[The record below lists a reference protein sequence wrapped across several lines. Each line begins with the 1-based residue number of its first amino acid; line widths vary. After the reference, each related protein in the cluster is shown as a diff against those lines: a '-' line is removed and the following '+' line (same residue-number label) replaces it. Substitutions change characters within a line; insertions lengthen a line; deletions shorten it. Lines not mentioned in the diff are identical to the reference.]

1 MAGIYIHIPY
11 CKKACNY
18 CNFHFSTNL
27 KTKSD
32 LVQAII
38 RQIKTDDF
46 VKEKDIET
54 IYFGG
59 GTPSILS
66 KEELEAI
73 MSSLRNQFL
82 IAKDAEVTLEANPD
96 DITTETI
103 NFWQST
109 GVNRVSLGVQSFF
122 DKDLEFMNR
131 AHNANQ
137 ALSSILLL
145 QKAGFDNFTIDL
157 IYGGPETT
165 NEMWIQNLETAVSS
179 GVQHISSYCLTVEQN
194 TALAWQVKKGKVHI
208 DEQRASDQFEI
219 LINTLTTAGFEHY
232 EISNFAKPGYLSKHN
247 TAYWQNKTYHGFGPG
262 AHSYN
267 GSSRKWMIANNPKY
281 IESITSNQPFHEEE
295 LLSTDDHYNEY
306 IMTRLR
312 TQWGVNFNEVQDKF
326 GEAYLMS
333 LKNMISK
340 IDRELIINDEIKLL
354 LSHKGKF
361 YADRIASDLFKV

>member
-32 LVQAII
+32 LIKAII
-38 RQIKTDDF
+38 HQIKTDDF
-46 VKEKDIET
+46 VKDKDIQT

-59 GTPSILS
+59 GTPSVLS
-66 KEELEAI
+66 KDELEAI
-73 MSSLRNQFL
+73 MSCILDHFS
-82 IAKDAEVTLEANPD
+82 ISEGTEITLEANPD
-96 DITTETI
+96 DILPETI
-103 NFWQST
+103 SFWHSA
-109 GVNRVSLGVQSFF
+109 GVNRISLGVQSFF

-131 AHNANQ
+131 AHNADQ

-145 QKAGFDNFTIDL
+145 QNAGFDNITIDL

-165 NEMWIQNLETAVSS
+165 NEMWIHNLKTAIDS
-179 GVQHISSYCLTVEQN
+179 GVPHISSYCLTVEQN
-194 TALAWQVKKGKVHI
+194 TTLAWQVKKGKVII

-219 LINTLTTAGFEHY
+219 LINTLTNAGFEHY

-267 GSSRKWMIANNPKY
+267 GLSRKWMIANNPQY
-281 IESITSNQPFHEEE
+281 IENITLNKPCHEEE
-295 LLSTDDHYNEY
+295 FLSTKDQYNEY

-312 TQWGVNFNEVQDKF
+312 TQWGVTVQEVQDKF
-326 GEAYLMS
+326 GTGYLMNLKS
-333 LKNMISK
+333 LISK
-340 IDRELIINDEIKLL
+340 IDQELIIYDEIKLL

-361 YADRIASDLFKV
+361 YADRIASDLFYV